1 LQRLSTVTG
10 DRHSLLGI
18 RAEHCSKTM
27 AKCSLRQASQQ
38 EDASDINAE
47 SRCLSSMPKQCL
59 NVSLL
64 CCYEALF

>member
-1 LQRLSTVTG
+1 
-10 DRHSLLGI
+10 
-18 RAEHCSKTM
+18 M